1 MKYILFLISF
11 CCMTSLMAQ
20 DLTPVK
26 GVLIDSANGE
36 ALVGA
41 NLALE
46 SAYDASKIYGASSD
60 ASGKFEFN
68 VPSGAYRLKISFLG
82 YKAYKKRVFVQSTP
96 VELGTIELAQNAVLS
111 DEVEVEGK
119 IPPVIMKDDTTEYNA
134 KAFKTNPDASAEDLI
149 EKMPGIDVSGG
160 KVKAQGEDVA
170 QVLVDGKPFF
180 GDDAKTTLK
189 NIPSEMVDKV
199 QVYDQKSEQSQF
211 SGFNDGEDSKVINII
226 SKPEY
231 RSGTFGRVYAGGGYD
246 DDFQVGGERY
256 NVGGVLNS
264 FKDKQRVTLL
274 GQFNNI
280 NEQNFSSQDL
290 AGVMGSG
297 GRRGRGRRG
306 GGNVGNFLV
315 DDQGGITATNAAGIN
330 YSDEW
335 GKKIEVTGSYFFNY
349 TDNELQDSLY
359 RTYISSRD
367 SGQFYTE
374 GSNANSRN
382 MNHRASFRFNYK
394 INKNNSILIQPRF
407 TMQTNQGDELTAAE
421 TFGEEFLVSRTLSDF
436 TSNVNAWNFRNRILF
451 RHKFKKRGRT
461 ISFSADQRLNSNSAV
476 SNLYSNNDFF
486 FQGVSDSLDQE
497 ANLAQYEQTYSGRIE
512 YTEPLGKV
520 MQLQLRYD
528 PSFSINDGDRQTMNF
543 NPADEDYNMLDTA
556 LSNTSLNYYNT
567 HTAGAGI
574 RYFKK
579 KTMLMVRA
587 NFQYAQLKTE
597 QTYPYLLDTSYN
609 FYSVLPFMMLRH
621 SISKSKKFMLFYRSN
636 TDNPSIDQLQEVVD
650 NSNPLQL
657 SMGNAALQQSAQHR
671 VFMRY
676 STTNLEK
683 NLMFFTMLMGSYTNN
698 YIGNS
703 TFLANQDTMI
713 NGVALTRGTQ
723 LTQAVNLSNNFTM
736 RTYNSFG
743 MPLEFMKSNLKF
755 NFSVSYTRTPGL
767 INNELNYA
775 HTPNGSLGMTISSN
789 ISEKLDFTL
798 STNSGLNYSINSLNT
813 GSNSQYWNQNSKL
826 RFYWN
831 PWKTL
836 VFRTDMV
843 HQYFSGLSDGFN
855 TNYLLWNASLSTKVF
870 KNKQGEISLMLYDI
884 LNQNNSISRD
894 ITELFIEDSRT
905 NVLQRYLML
914 QFTYKFKPKNA
925 NMDMDD
931 KTRDVERY
939 REHRKYHK

>member
-1 MKYILFLISF
+1 
-11 CCMTSLMAQ
+11 MTSLMAQ
-20 DLTPVK
+20 DLTSVK
-26 GVLIDSANGE
+26 GVLIDSASGE

-60 ASGKFEFN
+60 ASGKFEFKL
-68 VPSGAYRLKISFLG
+68 PSGAYRLKISFLG
-82 YKAYKKRVFVQSTP
+82 YKAYKKRVFVQTDP

-111 DEVEVEGK
+111 EEVEVEGK
-119 IPPVIMKDDTTEYNA
+119 IPPVIIKDDTTEYNA

-149 EKMPGIDVSGG
+149 EKMPGIDVSAG
-160 KVKAQGEDVA
+160 KVQAQGEDVK

-189 NIPSEMVDKV
+189 NIPSEMVSKV
-199 QVYDQKSEQSQF
+199 QVYDQKSDQSQF

-246 DDFQVGGERY
+246 DDFQAGGERY

-264 FKDKQRVTLL
+264 FKDKQRITLL

-394 INKNNSILIQPRF
+394 INKNNSILIEPRL
-407 TMQTNQGDELTAAE
+407 TMQMNQGDELTAAE
-421 TFGEEFLVSRTLSDF
+421 TFGEEFLISQTLSDF
-436 TSNVNAWNFRNRILF
+436 SSNVNAWNFRNKILF

-476 SNLYSNNDFF
+476 SNLYSYNDFF
-486 FQGVSDSLDQE
+486 FQGISDSLDQE
-497 ANLAQYEQTYSGRIE
+497 ADLAQYEQTYSGRIE

-528 PSFSINDGDRQTMNF
+528 PSFSINDADRQTMNF
-543 NPADEDYNMLDTA
+543 NPADENYNMLDTA

-579 KTMLMVRA
+579 KTMLMIRA

-597 QTYPYLLDTSYN
+597 QTYPYLLDTAYN

-698 YIGNS
+698 VIGNS
-703 TFLANQDTMI
+703 TFLANRDTTI
-713 NGVALTRGTQ
+713 NGVALKRGTQ
-723 LTQAVNLSNNFTM
+723 LTQPVNFSNNFTM

-767 INNELNYA
+767 INDELNYA
-775 HTPNGSLGMTISSN
+775 HTPTGSLGMTLSSN

-813 GSNSQYWNQNSKL
+813 NSNSQFWNQNSKL

-855 TNYLLWNASLSTKVF
+855 TNFLLWNASLSTKVF
-870 KNKQGEISLMLYDI
+870 KNKQGEISLMVYDI
-884 LNQNNSISRD
+884 LNQNNSIGRE

-925 NMDMDD
+925 NIDMEKDM
-931 KTRDVERY
+931 KDVERY
-939 REHRKYHK
+939 REYRKYSK